1 MLNRYFDPKV
11 DPDFIYANAA
21 LQNINYALISLD
33 YIFNKEQKYDIGI
46 YHDEHTFYF
55 YHIQNILT
63 ACGNLSNVF
72 YNKSKWDK
80 KEITQRCA
88 RLRKRFDITDS
99 KYKLVFLKKVRN
111 TNEHF
116 DERYQDVNG
125 ELGDLNLL
133 KDDMDEEMKRV
144 ILENYHLRTYNVVNR
159 TYYTYD
165 RNHNLIQYDLNELYN
180 ELSDMRDKID
190 NNLMTYVSYK
200 DEMPD
205 EVIVELTE

>member
-80 KEITQRCA
+80 KEINQRCA

-165 RNHNLIQYDLNELYN
+165 RNHNLIKYDLNELYN

>member
-80 KEITQRCA
+80 KEINQRCA

-165 RNHNLIQYDLNELYN
+165 RNHNLIKYDLNELYN

-205 EVIVELTE
+205 EVIVESTE